1 MKVKQV
7 LQADMDPQPGYA
19 IVTCY
24 FNLPTTSTEFVW
36 TNASVTNFAN
46 HASLFAIS
54 VYTPA
59 QWTASQ
65 EEANKPTKLG
75 ENASYVWGWSQAQAR
90 PTDLANA
97 YSDAHNV
104 VATFSIVP

>member
-24 FNLPTTSTEFVW
+24 FNMPTTSTDSVW
-36 TNASVTNFAN
+36 ATASTSNYAKYGSIFAV
-46 HASLFAIS
+46 S

-59 QWTASQ
+59 QWTESQ
-65 EEANKPTKLG
+65 AEANKPTKLG
-75 ENASYVWGWSQAQAR
+75 ENSNYVWGWNQSQAL
-90 PTDLANA
+90 PSDLSAA
-97 YSDAHNV
+97 YADAKNV
-104 VATFSIVP
+104 VATFQIVP